1 MTRRKISSPTS
12 SLPVQIHYSDLVHS
26 AAREVK
32 PPTCNDCIR
41 LPAWCSP
48 PGLRPVAFS
57 PAVDRVVDDVPAN
70 VRTVSSFRVSLDY
83 PTQYDQGH

>member
-32 PPTCNDCIR
+32 PAIDPRIIEITCPPSLWKAQSLPLHARSPTD
-41 LPAWCSP
+41 
-48 PGLRPVAFS
+48 
-57 PAVDRVVDDVPAN
+57 
-70 VRTVSSFRVSLDY
+70 
-83 PTQYDQGH
+83 